1 MFVLLKSMSLDAF
14 NLHFFIELKSILCLL
29 LENDVLLGQFQLIN
43 FVSLVNATY
52 RLGTAANFEDL
63 FHK

>member
-1 MFVLLKSMSLDAF
+1 MSLDAF
-14 NLHFFIELKSILCLL
+14 NLHLFVELKGVLCLL

-52 RLGTAANFEDL
+52 GLGTAANFEDL
-63 FHK
+63 FDK